1 MTKFSFIPDMMT
13 YKIYVTFTAG
23 AGRLVEEHTDDTLIS
38 ALQRLTLGPAAVSGI
53 IDEVRVI
60 DSDGY
65 CVFLADKDNSE
76 RALHVSY
83 PPSLVLSG
91 TDTETV

>member
-38 ALQRLTLGPAAVSGI
+38 ALQRLTLGPAAV
-53 IDEVRVI
+53 
-60 DSDGY
+60 
-65 CVFLADKDNSE
+65 
-76 RALHVSY
+76 
-83 PPSLVLSG
+83 
-91 TDTETV
+91 